1 MGEQTTIAKLR
12 ASLAALA
19 LCLLPAVGFAE
30 DDLRIEGTGEGLDI
44 VEGLCAAFMAY
55 HPNIYVLI
63 PSSTGSDGGVSAVRT
78 DKAVLGRVARPLSLA
93 EQAHGLIY
101 TPVFRLASAIYV
113 HPSVTITNLS
123 TTQLVDIFSGHI
135 ANWRE
140 VGGPDLRIKV
150 VRRQEDESTVTV
162 LRETM
167 PGWSD
172 LKFTERS
179 RLALTAQESI
189 RWVSEVDGAVGI
201 GTYSRNLEPRLR
213 ILKIHGRHPSDPD
226 YPSEITIGFIHRE
239 ATITE
244 PAKAFL
250 AFMALP
256 KAKALVTNMGGIPFS
271 E

>member
-1 MGEQTTIAKLR
+1 MSEQTTIARLR
-12 ASLAALA
+12 VSIAALA
-19 LCLLPAVGFAE
+19 LCLLPGVGFAE
-30 DDLRIEGTGEGLDI
+30 DLRIEGTGEGLDI
-44 VEGLCAAFMAY
+44 IEGLCAAFMAD
-55 HPNIYVLI
+55 HPNTYVII

-93 EQAHGLIY
+93 EQAHGLVY
-101 TPVFRLASAIYV
+101 TRVFRLASAIYV
-113 HPSVTITNLS
+113 HPSVTVTNLS

-150 VRRQEDESTVTV
+150 VRRQEDESTVIV

-172 LKFTERS
+172 LRLTERS
-179 RLALTAQESI
+179 KLAMTAQESI
-189 RWVSEVDGAVGI
+189 QWVSDVNGAIGI
-201 GTYSRNLEPRLR
+201 GTYSRSLEPRLR
-213 ILKIHGRHPSDPD
+213 ILRIDGRYPSDAY
-226 YPSEITIGFIHRE
+226 YPSEITIGFIHKE

-256 KAKALVTNMGGIPFS
+256 KAKALVTNMGGMPFS

>member
-1 MGEQTTIAKLR
+1 MKAK
-12 ASLAALA
+12 A
-19 LCLLPAVGFAE
+19 
-30 DDLRIEGTGEGLDI
+30 
-44 VEGLCAAFMAY
+44 
-55 HPNIYVLI
+55 
-63 PSSTGSDGGVSAVRT
+63 VSAVRA
-78 DKAVLGRVARPLSLA
+78 DKAVLARVARPLSLA
-93 EQAHGLIY
+93 EQAHGFVY

-113 HPSVTITNLS
+113 HRSVTVKNLS
-123 TTQLVDIFSGHI
+123 TTQLVDVFSGRV

-150 VRRQEDESTVTV
+150 VRRQEDESTIIV

-179 RLALTAQESI
+179 KLAMTAQESI
-189 RWVSEVDGAVGI
+189 QWVSEVDGAVGI
-201 GTYSRNLEPRLR
+201 GTYSRTLEPRLR
-213 ILKIHGRHPSDPD
+213 ILKIDGRYPSDAD
-226 YPSEITIGFIHRE
+226 YPSEITIGFIHKE

-244 PAKAFL
+244 PAKVFL